1 MEKGFYFL
9 VAGFVFVAGCF
20 IGAHKQ
26 RTEKATIDLPEEYKE
41 INDST
46 QIKGRY
52 NKDTNTLTIEFNN
65 GN

>member
-9 VAGFVFVAGCF
+9 VAGFVFVVGCF

-26 RTEKATIDLPEEYKE
+26 RTENLTIDLPEEYKE

-46 QIKGRY
+46 QIRGRY